1 MTKPLCSEIADI
13 EWLTGAEAGAIL
25 AELADDASPLHA
37 TATRLR
43 ASYSAERTH
52 LLLEQADLRRRAA
65 AKFAH
70 PERMFFTRVG
80 LEQATDEWVAAYK
93 ASRFLERGGVNA
105 SDRGSSLAAQT
116 SSETGIN
123 AARIAD
129 LCCGIGGD
137 LMAFARGGTAVGVER
152 DPIAAHL
159 ASVNSA
165 VAVEAIDIADFDVR
179 MVDAWHMDPDRR
191 PGGRRTTS
199 LEWCEP
205 NRDTIEQLL
214 KRAPN
219 AAVKLAPATDVPSEW
234 ATSCELEWISRDREC
249 KQLVVWH
256 GNLATTPGQRRATI
270 ITNTAR
276 RGFPAPGVEYR
287 TIVGI
292 AHQPVSFAS
301 GVLEYVFD
309 VDPAVIAA
317 RLTGAIAGEH
327 GLSALGSGPSY
338 LTGLHP
344 VEDAVLAC
352 FRVSDVL
359 PLRVSKLARH
369 FRAHNVGQLE
379 IKKRGVDIDLEK
391 LRRELKLRGTN
402 TATLLITPMGGR
414 PVAILAE
421 RIAT

>member
-1 MTKPLCSEIADI
+1 MPKPLCNELADI

-93 ASRFLERGGVNA
+93 ATRFFEREGGNA
-105 SDRGSSLAAQT
+105 SDRDSSLAAQT

-152 DPIAAHL
+152 DPIAAHF

-179 MVDAWHMDPDRR
+179 TVDAWHMDPDRR

-205 NRDTIEQLL
+205 NRETIEQLL
-214 KRAPN
+214 KRAPHG
-219 AAVKLAPATDVPSEW
+219 AVKLAPATDVPPQW
-234 ATSCELEWISRDREC
+234 AAGCELEWISRDREC
-249 KQLVVWH
+249 KQLVAWH
-256 GNLATTPGQRRATI
+256 GSLAATPGQRHATI
-270 ITNTAR
+270 ITNTAS
-276 RGFPAPGVEYR
+276 RGVFAADMEFR
-287 TIVGI
+287 TIVGSVNLSM
-292 AHQPVSFAS
+292 PVAREVFA
-301 GVLEYVFD
+301 YVFD
-309 VDPAVIAA
+309 VDPAVTAA
-317 RLTGAIAGEH
+317 RLTGTIASEH
-327 GLSALGSGPSY
+327 GLSALGGGPSY
-338 LTGLHP
+338 LTGPHP
-344 VEDAVLAC
+344 IEDAALAC
-352 FRVSDVL
+352 FRVRDVL
-359 PLRVSKLARH
+359 PLRVGKLAQY
-369 FRAHNVGQLE
+369 FRAHNIGQLE
-379 IKKRGVDIDLEK
+379 IKKRGVDIDPEK
-391 LRRELKLRGTN
+391 LRRELKLRGSN
-402 TATLLITPMGGR
+402 AATLLITPMGGR
-414 PVAILAE
+414 PVAIVAE
-421 RIAT
+421 RIVT